1 MEIFGIIFC
10 GLGLFFIG
18 FRMISNNLR
27 NLAGSRFRKLVQRAT
42 GTGLRS
48 AVTGFF
54 SGVISQSAVA
64 SVFITTGFHTAGL
77 ISFGQALV
85 IINWANIGTSVLLF
99 VVALN
104 IKLMIFFFT
113 GIIGLAYFLKLDKTN
128 RVQLLFQLILG
139 LCLLFLGVV
148 FIRNGAQ
155 QMQSLTWFGDALK
168 LSSGSVVL
176 LFITGIFLT
185 VVAQSG
191 PTVSVVAL
199 TLCSVGLLN
208 LFQAEAVVLGTGI
221 GSAINIIGLSASL
234 KGSGRQLCIY
244 QGLFKTAGV
253 VAAFIL
259 ILSDHLWSQ
268 GNNPGFLSLMA
279 VNPAR
284 QVAWLFLIMQ
294 VLPAILFTLIQ
305 NPVKTFLERI
315 SPPSAGETAGQ
326 PAFITESALND
337 PATAL
342 LLAEK
347 EQLRLIRMLP
357 EYLVPV
363 SPDREII
370 PVVGHHLLHDSFIL
384 VDIQLMNYLKKLLN
398 KPDAGIQL
406 QVLQAQHFSILL
418 HDLEANLE
426 DFLLTINTSV
436 KSIEDRPLSVNLI
449 ESMHV
454 ILDTTFD
461 TFNNPDTPGMEMM
474 MALTNEKGEMLQKT
488 REAFFQKN
496 SSIDIDVRQSIFT
509 LTILFERMC
518 WILRSMTTIR
528 MNAIK
533 GL

>member
-1 MEIFGIIFC
+1 
-10 GLGLFFIG
+10 
-18 FRMISNNLR
+18 
-27 NLAGSRFRKLVQRAT
+27 
-42 GTGLRS
+42 
-48 AVTGFF
+48 
-54 SGVISQSAVA
+54 
-64 SVFITTGFHTAGL
+64 
-77 ISFGQALV
+77 
-85 IINWANIGTSVLLF
+85 
-99 VVALN
+99 
-104 IKLMIFFFT
+104 MIFRC
-113 GIIGLAYFLKLDKTN
+113 LKEE
-128 RVQLLFQLILG
+128 
-139 LCLLFLGVV
+139 
-148 FIRNGAQ
+148 
-155 QMQSLTWFGDALK
+155 WFGDALK

-191 PTVSVVAL
+191 PTVSVVSL

-208 LFQAEAVVLGTGI
+208 LFQAEVVVLGTGI
-221 GSAINIIGLSASL
+221 GSAINIIGLSARL
-234 KGSGRQLCIY
+234 KGTVKQLCIY

-253 VAAFIL
+253 VAAGML
-259 ILSDHLWSQ
+259 ILSDHLWLQ
-268 GNNPGFLSLMA
+268 GNSPVFLSLMA

-284 QVAWLFLIMQ
+284 QVAWL
-294 VLPAILFTLIQ
+294 
-305 NPVKTFLERI
+305 
-315 SPPSAGETAGQ
+315 
-326 PAFITESALND
+326 
-337 PATAL
+337 
-342 LLAEK
+342 
-347 EQLRLIRMLP
+347 LP

-370 PVVGHHLLHDSFIL
+370 PVVSHHLLHDSFIL

-449 ESMHV
+449 ESMRV

-518 WILRSMTTIR
+518 WILRSMTAIR